1 MTVIINPIEQMQ
13 TIAINSAGVG
23 LGSLPNGATES
34 LIELKYDF
42 DNIPNFDNGLQ
53 KGDLCIMQTTA
64 SGQEGSYESLSLL
77 KADTNTPNQSTKN
90 VFIFISR
97 INGIFTLM
105 HKGYV
110 EYENLEGGLQSW
122 RAGETLYV
130 NEGKLSLSPPQT
142 SNNWVK
148 SIGFCFPNIN
158 NKLLIWFEPDSTV
171 FTIA

>member
-34 LIELKYDF
+34 LIEIKYDF
-42 DNIPNFDNGLQ
+42 DSFTSLNASLQ
-53 KGDLCIMQTTA
+53 KGDACVFHSTTQ
-64 SGQEGSYESLSLL
+64 GVGGSYENTSLS
-77 KADTNTPNQSTKN
+77 KADTNTANNSTKN
-90 VFIFISR
+90 IFIFISYANS
-97 INGIFTLM
+97 IVTLM

-110 EYENLEGGLQSW
+110 EYENLNEGLQSW
-122 RAGETLYV
+122 QAGDTLYM
-130 NEGKLSLSPPQT
+130 NGNKISLTPPQT